1 MNVKNIAL
9 FEYDDSQSAVI
20 DPTHEKIDLKLPEVA
35 VFAFVGDAVEESAK
49 EYGAAVAAEF
59 YSITKTYQIYKVNYK
74 GRDIC
79 LCAAP
84 CGAAPA
90 TQIMDWLIGYG
101 VKKIIATGSCGVLC
115 DIPENAFLIPER
127 ALRDEGTSFHYLPPS
142 RYIDLNKEMVKIIED
157 RFLSR
162 DIPCQRCTAWTTDG
176 FFRETKKKVLAR
188 KSEGCAVVE
197 MECAALAAC
206 AEFRGVKFGQFLFTA
221 DSLHA
226 VDDYDE
232 RGWGMD
238 SLRPALQIAMDIA
251 AEI

>member
-1 MNVKNIAL
+1 
-9 FEYDDSQSAVI
+9 
-20 DPTHEKIDLKLPEVA
+20 
-35 VFAFVGDAVEESAK
+35 
-49 EYGAAVAAEF
+49 
-59 YSITKTYQIYKVNYK
+59 
-74 GRDIC
+74 
-79 LCAAP
+79 
-84 CGAAPA
+84 
-90 TQIMDWLIGYG
+90 MDWLIGYG

-115 DIPENAFLIPER
+115 DISENAFLIPER

-142 RYIDLNKEMVKIIED
+142 RYIDLNKEMVHIIED
-157 RFLSR
+157 HFLSCG
-162 DIPCQRCTAWTTDG
+162 IPCQRCTAWTTDG

-197 MECAALAAC
+197 MECSALAAC

-232 RGWGMD
+232 RGWGMN